1 MSWLFVI
8 FGFVKETVKVINL
21 AIMCRFSVADDKPR
35 RPTMVGGRI
44 KFACSGSRQ
53 RME

>member
-1 MSWLFVI
+1 MSWLCVI
-8 FGFVKETVKVINL
+8 FGFVEKTDKVINL
-21 AIMCRFSVADDKPR
+21 AIMCRFSVIDDKPR

-44 KFACSGSRQ
+44 KFVCSGSKQ